1 MNCPTCRSNAE
12 IPQGKI
18 ELLPVNFFVNNL
30 ISMVA
35 LHEDSEGSNLEC
47 DICESGDPPAN
58 KCTTCYNFLCEFCTQ
73 AHQRGRNTSS
83 HSLLS
88 LEEVK
93 KMGSAAVAK
102 PSLCNEHEGEVMKL
116 FCETCEEAICRD
128 CTIVKHRDHKYTFVK
143 DAFPKGKESLLNILL
158 ETKTKA
164 SMLKEAVDGV
174 LEMKK
179 NVHTS
184 AEKTLQKVISCFHKL
199 SECLGARQRELI
211 EKVAEFKKA
220 KLKSLEIQQEE
231 LETALG
237 SVQSSV
243 EFTERAFENG
253 SEIEI
258 LNMQKQMSNRL
269 HFLNSVKWQLE
280 PCVDDGLEFRPG
292 NQLKQEMATFGV
304 VSDVVT
310 YAAMSTVTV
319 ENGQEG
325 VMYALMCQQLV
336 KFTIIAK
343 ERSGRK
349 QTKGGDYISVTTE
362 LDVGADRSCLDSRK
376 VTDCG
381 DGTYYFWLYLTW
393 GMGGSCQLSVNLNGD
408 HVQGSPFLWGIPWWE
423 LQQYSPGTFSE
434 GQIQFSKQNLI
445 AEYRSFYV
453 REHKARRQKPK
464 PGGRRLPSKRDWR
477 VVSPS
482 DPQHPGTDRR
492 PCVVGSYGLSYC
504 RYMWKAQ
511 IFGNIS
517 QGFSFGV
524 RSQSSVGTAGELG
537 NWWVWNSGQVY
548 KVVNGGEAIARTA
561 STITDCVSGDI
572 IEFYLDCEESGTLMM
587 YNPRTKQS
595 DTLDGVEGEVVPVF
609 CMTSNGD
616 RVSLK
621 DVILVVKQLRG
632 QQALLLTV

>member
-93 KMGSAAVAK
+93 KMGSAAVAVAK

-184 AEKTLQKVISCFHKL
+184 AEKTLQKVINCFHIL
-199 SECLGARQRELI
+199 SECLDARQRELI
-211 EKVAEFKKA
+211 EKVEEFKKA
-220 KLKSLEIQQEE
+220 KLKSLDIQQEE

-237 SVQSSV
+237 AVHSSL

-292 NQLKQEMATFGV
+292 NQLKQQMATFGV
-304 VSDVVT
+304 VTDVVT
-310 YAAMSTVTV
+310 DVVVTDVVTCAAMSTVTV

-325 VMYALMCQQLV
+325 VMYTLCGQPV
-336 KFTIIAK
+336 KFTIVAK

-349 QTKGGDYISVTTE
+349 KREGGDYISVTTA
-362 LDVGADRSCLDSRK
+362 LDNGIEVSRNFWK

-381 DGTYYFWLYLTW
+381 DGTYYFWYLTY
-393 GMGGSCQLSVNLNGD
+393 GFGGQCELSVKLNGD
-408 HVQGSPFLWGIPWWE
+408 HVKGSPFLWGHRPWE

-434 GQIQFSKQNLI
+434 GQIQFSEQNLI

-453 REHKARRQKPK
+453 GERKARRRKHKPC
-464 PGGRRLPSKRDWR
+464 GRRLPGERDWR

-482 DPQHPGTDRR
+482 DPQHPGTRR
-492 PCVVGSYGLSYC
+492 PCVVGSKGFSSC

-537 NWWVWNSGQVY
+537 NWWVWDSGQVY
-548 KVVNGGEAIARTA
+548 KVVNGGQAVARAA

-572 IEFYLDCEESGTLMM
+572 IEFYLDFEENGTLMM

-595 DTLDGVEGEVVPVF
+595 DTLNGVEGNVVPVF

-621 DVILVVKQLRG
+621 DVIYDPE
-632 QQALLLTV
+632 